1 MKLALEPFLATSLYF
16 LARASDAFLSSAM
29 PVRRAC
35 FVCNV
40 ATIVCPSPCMLNDEW
55 LFQGLAPYTSSF
67 SSPVSSNFNSK
78 YAVGLR

>member
-1 MKLALEPFLATSLYF
+1 MKLALKRLLEFSLFEFLLRF
-16 LARASDAFLSSAM
+16 FRRAM

-40 ATIVCPSPCMLNDEW
+40 GKIVCPLPGMLNDEL

>member
-1 MKLALEPFLATSLYF
+1 MKLALERLREISLFEFLQRF
-16 LARASDAFLSSAM
+16 FRRAM
-29 PVRRAC
+29 PVRRVC
-35 FVCNV
+35 FVCSI
-40 ATIVCPSPCMLNDEW
+40 AADVCPSPGMLNDEW